1 MTKPVSNETVEQQL
15 GWRYATKLFDP
26 SKIIPES
33 DWQTLERTLVLTPS
47 SFGLQPWQFHVVT
60 NPEVKARLRPAS
72 WNQSQITDAS
82 HIVVFAIKK
91 DLSVAEID
99 RFIAR
104 TAEVRSVPAAS
115 LEKFRQMLIR
125 SLESASFDINE
136 WATRQVYIALGFFMA
151 TAALMGIDTCPIE
164 GFEPQKYDEILGLP
178 SLGYGSCVV
187 AAAGYRSEADKYATV
202 PKVRYKHEDVIR
214 RI

>member
-1 MTKPVSNETVEQQL
+1 MTKPVSNATIEQQL
-15 GWRYATKLFDP
+15 GWRYATKVFDP
-26 SKIIPES
+26 TRIIAEA
-33 DWQTLERTLVLTPS
+33 DWLTLERTLVLTPS

-60 NPEVKARLRPAS
+60 NPEIKARLRPAS

-104 TAEVRSVPAAS
+104 TAEVRSVPAES

-125 SLESASFDINE
+125 SLQSASFDINE
-136 WATRQVYIALGFFMA
+136 WAARQVYIALGFFMA
-151 TAALMGIDTCPIE
+151 TAAIMGIDTCPIE
-164 GFEPQKYDEILGLP
+164 GFEPQKYDDILDL
-178 SLGYGSCVV
+178 SSQGYSSCVV
-187 AAAGYRSEADKYATV
+187 AAAGYRSETDKYATV

-214 RI
+214 RV